1 MTALA
6 ILGSGCGGGN
16 NEGPAVTVP
25 TQPAPSASASSSSPP
40 PVVATTS
47 SKAPTA
53 PWMQDATCTIAG
65 ASDWLPLRLRL
76 HGKLFVSQITSA
88 EWLELRLARG
98 RADATLAGRALDF
111 DFGGE
116 VALGDVTLTTQQ
128 RALFDGWIVPEELSI
143 RDVGDGEI
151 TGLATLPRV
160 VLPASNAFAKGA
172 KIEVKQ
178 RCDALILGKPAWTR
192 TSRGPT
198 RVFKRGAKAD
208 LRDAKGPNARV
219 LARIEVPPAPASNVG
234 KAMDDDLFAATLLEQ
249 SGNDV
254 KLAIFEA
261 GAATVEGWTQASVL
275 VPASDRDAQARLLA
289 HQAEEMQSMML
300 AVLGGGVSNGKS
312 GTPAP
317 PQETCT
323 RAVTIFLRDESGTR
337 IAVGSFHPNVALP
350 LSNAAAGAELPVDLV
365 RVPAGSTPP
374 PAAETAAPFVLASQV
389 EQCKS
394 GAASPSDVLV
404 SAVKGRGLVVGQA
417 PSANV
422 AKTAPAHAT
431 ATLRE
436 TNSADPPASTT
447 AGPERAVATLRPK
460 IKACYDVGRRADPAI
475 RGKLTLTI
483 KIDASGRVTNA
494 DVTQNTGLPAAV
506 ASCVQQAAKQAT
518 FPPPEQGQPTST
530 IVLPINLVPPP

>member
-25 TQPAPSASASSSSPP
+25 TQPAPSASASSSAP
-40 PVVATTS
+40 PVVATMP

-53 PWMQDATCTIAG
+53 PWLQDATCTVAG
-65 ASDWLPLRLRL
+65 AIDWLPLRLRL
-76 HGKLFVSQITSA
+76 HGKLFVSQTTSA

-98 RADATLAGRALDF
+98 RADATLSGRALDF

-128 RALFDGWIVPEELSI
+128 RALEGGWIVPEELAI

-178 RCDALILGKPAWTR
+178 RCDALIVGKPAWTR

-198 RVFKRGAKAD
+198 RVLKRGAKAD

-219 LARIEVPPAPASNVG
+219 LARIEVPPASASNVG
-234 KAMDDDLFAATLLEQ
+234 RAMDTDLFTATVLEQ

-254 KLAIFEA
+254 KLAIFET

-275 VPASDRDAQARLLA
+275 LPANDRDAQARLLA
-289 HQAEEMQSMML
+289 HQADEMQSMML
-300 AVLGGGVSNGKS
+300 AVLGGGVNGS
-312 GTPAP
+312 GKAPGP
-317 PQETCT
+317 PQETCA
-323 RAVTIFLRDESGTR
+323 RAVTIFVRDESGTR

-350 LSNAAAGAELPVDLV
+350 LANAAAGAELPVDLV

-374 PAAETAAPFVLASQV
+374 PAETASPFVLASQV

-417 PSANV
+417 PSAN
-422 AKTAPAHAT
+422 AAQAAPARAP

-436 TNSADPPASTT
+436 SNSADPPASAT

-460 IKACYDVGRRADPAI
+460 IKACYDVGRKADPAI

-530 IVLPINLVPPP
+530 LVLPINLVPPP